1 MQLPDSEL
9 FQKWVLLT
17 CLKCFL
23 LVPRCTLPFL
33 NTNGLAFYSILKWTC
48 LPSQST
54 ALSISPFLF
63 LGKKLLSL
71 SQLSLCPYL
80 YFLLGIYSQF
90 FTLLLT
96 FPLSSHCRSA
106 SFPLRWPRI
115 GSVICSLRSEDTVS
129 LTNGRFGAALSQ
141 AICWCHF
148 SDNNFLTLRLH
159 ILVVLTVSQTFSLY
173 LLRCY

>member
-33 NTNGLAFYSILKWTC
+33 NINDLAFYSIWKWTC

-96 FPLSSHCRSA
+96 FPLSSHCCSA
-106 SFPLRWPRI
+106 SFPLRWPQHWECDLLIAFRRHRVLDKWKVW
-115 GSVICSLRSEDTVS
+115 GSTESGNLLVP
-129 LTNGRFGAALSQ
+129 
-141 AICWCHF
+141 
-148 SDNNFLTLRLH
+148 FL
-159 ILVVLTVSQTFSLY
+159 Q
-173 LLRCY
+173 